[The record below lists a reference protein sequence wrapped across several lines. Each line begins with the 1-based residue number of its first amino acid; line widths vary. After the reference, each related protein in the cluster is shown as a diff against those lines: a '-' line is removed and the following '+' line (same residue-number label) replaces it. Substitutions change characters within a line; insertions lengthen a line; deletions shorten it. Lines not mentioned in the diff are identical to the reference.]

1 MNNLIIKNLKSE
13 RTVKVPLWLMR
24 QAGRYMEEYRKVRS
38 KFPDFIEMCKNS
50 QAVTEITLQPIKKF
64 DFDAA
69 IIFSDILVILDA
81 IGIDVNFVEGI
92 GPIVNKPDNID
103 KLKKLPN
110 SLNYNKVLPCYESIK
125 NIKSNINKPLI
136 GFAAAPWTLAAY
148 FIEGKITKDLSIVK
162 KFSYEYPVEMDKL
175 IDLFTTLIID
185 HLKNQI
191 KSGVDVIQIF
201 DTHAY
206 QMDYYLHEKYSI
218 KQLKKISNEIRK
230 QYKEIPISFYT
241 KTDLIFKNYEIE
253 KSINCLSFNSN
264 IDMNIANKYFS
275 EELCFQGNLDPLLLV
290 VGGDIMKKQVL
301 KILASMQD
309 RKFIFNLGHGILPQT
324 PERNVHELIDIV
336 RSYQ

>member
-1 MNNLIIKNLKSE
+1 MENLLIKKLKGES
-13 RTVKVPLWLMR
+13 TIKVPIWLMR
-24 QAGRYMEEYRKVRS
+24 QAGRYMEEYRNIRS
-38 KFPDFIEMCKNS
+38 KFPDFIKMCKNS
-50 QAVTEITLQPIKKF
+50 DAVTEITLQPIKKF

-81 IGIDVNFVEGI
+81 IGIDVNFIEGI
-92 GPIVNKPDNID
+92 GPIVNRPENID
-103 KLKKLPN
+103 KFKKLPS
-110 SLNYNKVLPCYESIK
+110 SLNYDKVLPCYESIK
-125 NIKSNINKPLI
+125 NIKFNINKPLI

-162 KFSYEYPVEMDKL
+162 KFSYEYPVEMDNL
-175 IDLFTTLIID
+175 IDLFTKLIIE

-218 KQLKKISNEIRK
+218 KQLEKISKEVRK
-230 QYKEIPISFYT
+230 EYKETPISFYT
-241 KTDLIFKNYEIE
+241 KTDLTFKKHEIE

-264 IDMNIANKYFS
+264 INMNIAKKYFS
-275 EELCFQGNLDPLLLV
+275 KNLCFQGNLDPLLLV
-290 VGGDIMKKQVL
+290 VGGDIMKKEVL
-301 KILASMQD
+301 KILTNMQD

-324 PERNVHELIDIV
+324 PERNVHELINIIK
-336 RSYQ
+336 SY